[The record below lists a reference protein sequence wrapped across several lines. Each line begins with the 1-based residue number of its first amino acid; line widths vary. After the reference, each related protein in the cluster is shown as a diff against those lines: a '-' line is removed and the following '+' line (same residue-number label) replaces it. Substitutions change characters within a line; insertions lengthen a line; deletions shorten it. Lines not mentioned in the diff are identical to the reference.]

1 MESKDTGRVMKI
13 LAVGDIHLGRLPSRI
28 PEDFPCKAQD
38 LSPEAA
44 WRRTVD
50 LAIEEQV
57 AAVLLAG
64 DVIESEKDFFEGYR
78 ALKQGVDRL
87 AEAGVEVI
95 AVAGNHDV
103 EVLPRLARALA
114 DQPAFTL
121 LGEGGKW
128 HSHRIEASGEQV
140 TIWGWSFPRRRV
152 SNSPLAGATLERGAD
167 LTLGLLHCDLDQHR
181 SDYAPV
187 MQRELDAAGLDGWL
201 LGHVHKPHEL
211 KPDSLCGYLGC
222 LSGMDPGEHGARGP
236 WMLTV
241 AGGFLGQVEQIPI
254 APLRWERLSVDVGE
268 LDDVGEI
275 DEFLLEKMKQ
285 HDASLFASGN
295 GPDAVGLRVRFTG
308 QTRFVRELPQKAGEL
323 AENASQSE
331 ISGRHYFIEHCE
343 ALVRPRTDL
352 AELATR
358 NDPLGLLAGK
368 LLLLDQ
374 PQADPERQALLKDA
388 TASFRST
395 LNESRWRDIESNDEE
410 LLEAQV
416 IERLRRTGTAA
427 LQTLW
432 ARQESAG

>member
-1 MESKDTGRVMKI
+1 M
-13 LAVGDIHLGRLPSRI
+13 
-28 PEDFPCKAQD
+28 
-38 LSPEAA
+38 
-44 WRRTVD
+44 
-50 LAIEEQV
+50 
-57 AAVLLAG
+57 
-64 DVIESEKDFFEGYR
+64 
-78 ALKQGVDRL
+78 
-87 AEAGVEVI
+87 
-95 AVAGNHDV
+95 
-103 EVLPRLARALA
+103 
-114 DQPAFTL
+114 
-121 LGEGGKW
+121 
-128 HSHRIEASGEQV
+128 
-140 TIWGWSFPRRRV
+140 
-152 SNSPLAGATLERGAD
+152 
-167 LTLGLLHCDLDQHR
+167 
-181 SDYAPV
+181 
-187 MQRELDAAGLDGWL
+187 
-201 LGHVHKPHEL
+201 
-211 KPDSLCGYLGC
+211 
-222 LSGMDPGEHGARGP
+222 
-236 WMLTV
+236 
-241 AGGFLGQVEQIPI
+241 
-254 APLRWERLSVDVGE
+254 
-268 LDDVGEI
+268 
-275 DEFLLEKMKQ
+275 
-285 HDASLFASGN
+285 
-295 GPDAVGLRVRFTG
+295 RFTG